1 MLPMTTLFPLL
12 AVFASLLWLAV
23 RLHGVL
29 AAMRRLPDVAP
40 DLRGRELRPWPEAE
54 CPEV

>member
-1 MLPMTTLFPLL
+1 MTTLVPLL

-40 DLRGRELRPWPEAE
+40 DLRGRELRPWPAAE
-54 CPEV
+54 CPES